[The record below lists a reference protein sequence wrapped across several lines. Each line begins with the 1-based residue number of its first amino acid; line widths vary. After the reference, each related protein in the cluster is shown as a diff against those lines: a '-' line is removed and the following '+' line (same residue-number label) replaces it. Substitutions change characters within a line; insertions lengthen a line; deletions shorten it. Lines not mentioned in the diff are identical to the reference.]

1 MNIDFSTISLTGLI
15 AVFVICI
22 ATLIIFYILIRAIKT
37 LRVKT
42 ENATIEIGK
51 TTEQIRETVKTA
63 QNNGMLD
70 GMTIGRDI
78 VRKQSSLACHHVQE
92 MACDFEEIIC
102 KFYHLNDDERIH
114 AVLVL
119 NLFLAELKY
128 QVLNNFTENHIG
140 ENDIEIR
147 EYTKIREREY
157 IAFAKTFVSR
167 YAWLFPD
174 RNVLAFFDELPD
186 GYFGTKLYTIYK
198 DGKDLEKHIKGEK

>member
-1 MNIDFSTISLTGLI
+1 MDLNFSTITPIGLVSLL
-15 AVFVICI
+15 VICI
-22 ATLIIFYILIRAIKT
+22 ASLIIFYILIKAIKT

-51 TTEQIRETVKTA
+51 TSEQLKESVKTVKES
-63 QNNGMLD
+63 
-70 GMTIGRDI
+70 GMTVGRDI

-92 MACDFEEIIC
+92 MACDFEDIIC
-102 KFYHLNDDERIH
+102 KFYNLDEDERNH
-114 AVLVL
+114 AMLVL
-119 NLFLAELKY
+119 NLFLSELKY

-167 YAWLFPD
+167 YAWLFPKRD
-174 RNVLAFFDELPD
+174 ALAFFDELPE
-186 GYFGTKLYTIYK
+186 GYFGTKLFTIYK
-198 DGKDLEKHIKGEK
+198 DGKDLERHIKGEK